1 MFRDLH
7 RRIIRKW
14 KTYAPE
20 RWWGDYTDIR
30 FYLAERL
37 TGLKGE
43 KILDAGCNMGIMA
56 SEAAAAGNTVVG
68 LELNPLPLNSYRAM
82 FRDLGLPALAVNG
95 SWRDLMFREGSFDI
109 LVLGWVL
116 YCDRSAEEKSR
127 SLSKLLKLLR
137 PGGRVYFVEANRLCP
152 IQGRGADCFWTI
164 EEARLFFEA
173 HGLEIREMLGWNPL
187 PSLLFWLP
195 LSLKMRIPQI
205 ILLCLYPPARLV
217 QYLPGWYA
225 LFRFLGR
232 FRRLWRF
239 CRTYYICA
247 EKLQAPNA

>member
-1 MFRDLH
+1 MIKELH
-7 RRIIRKW
+7 NRIMWKW

-37 TGLKGE
+37 SRLRGK
-43 KILDAGCNMGIMA
+43 KVLDAGCHVGILA
-56 SEAAAAGNTVVG
+56 SEMAIEGNEVFGIEVNPIPLAAYHK
-68 LELNPLPLNSYRAM
+68 L
-82 FRDLGLPALAVNG
+82 FHDLGLKMLVIRG
-95 SWRDLMFREGSFDI
+95 SWQNIMFRKETFDVVI
-109 LVLGWVL
+109 LSWVL
-116 YCDRSAEEKSR
+116 CYDKTTEVKSNTVNE
-127 SLSKLLKLLR
+127 LIKLLK
-137 PGGRVYFVEANRLCP
+137 PGGRLYFVEANRLCP

-164 EEARLFFEA
+164 EEARSFFEA
-173 HGLEIREMLGWNPL
+173 RGLEVREMLGWNPL

-232 FRRLWRF
+232 YRCLWRF
-239 CRTYYICA
+239 CRSYYICA
-247 EKLQAPNA
+247 EKV